1 MSQSNQTQADVLNN
15 EKTLKSAIKDCMMRD
30 RFRLHKRVQGAS
42 RIKNEKSKHAVFD
55 EIALEIAKSMQTV
68 ERRRTQR
75 PKIIYPAQLPVS
87 QKKDDIAEAILN
99 NQVVIVAG
107 ETGSGKTTQLP
118 KICLEIGRG
127 THGMIGHTQPRRLAA
142 RSVASRIA
150 EEMECE
156 MGSHVGYKV
165 RFNDQV
171 SEHSHVKLMTD
182 GILLAEIQHDRF
194 LSQYDTIIIDEAHE
208 RSLNI
213 DFIMGY
219 LRELLPK
226 RPDLKVIIT
235 SATID
240 PERFSKHFNNAPI
253 IEVSGRTYPVEVR
266 YRPVVEDGDDTDRDQ
281 LDAIF
286 DAVDELCDEGE
297 GDILIFLNGE
307 REIRDT
313 ADALEKRKLRHTEIL
328 PLYARL
334 SAGEQN
340 RVFQSHSG
348 RRIVLSTNVA
358 ETSLTVP
365 GIKYVIDPGTARI
378 SRYSYR
384 TKVQRLPIEAISQAS
399 ANQRMGR
406 CGRVQEGICIRLYS
420 EEDFLSR
427 PEFTD
432 PEILRTNLASVI
444 LQMTAIG
451 LGDIQAFPFVEA
463 PDNRNIQDGIRL
475 LEELGAINSKATDPR
490 KRLSPMGR
498 QLARL
503 PIDPRLARMVL
514 EAPKLGAL
522 REVMI
527 IASALSIQD
536 PRERPSDKQ
545 QQSDEKHRRFNDKDS
560 DFVAFV
566 NLWNYVQEQQ
576 KELSSNQFRRLC
588 KKEYLNYLRI
598 REWQDIYF
606 QVNQVIK
613 ELELKMNGNEASYDS
628 IHISLLSG
636 LLSHIGM
643 KDQEKNEY
651 QGARNARF
659 NIFPGSGI
667 FKKQPKWVMVAELV
681 ETSRLWG
688 RIGAKIQPEWVE
700 PLAGHLIKRSY
711 SEPHWEKKSAAVH
724 AFEKVTLYGIPVVAK
739 RKVNYGNI
747 DPTLSR
753 EIFIRSALVEGD
765 WDTRH
770 KFYQQN
776 RKLLREVEELEHKS
790 RRRDILIDDDELFN
804 FYDQRIGLKAT
815 SGRHFDTW
823 WKKASKEDPELL
835 NFEREMLFRGDASH
849 VTDLDYPN
857 FWHQGNL
864 KLKLSYQF
872 EPGEDN
878 DGVTVHVPLAILNQV
893 QPDGFDW
900 QIPGLRHELVVA
912 LIKSLPKPLR
922 RNFVPAP
929 NYADAFLARVKPME
943 APLLDSLEKELK
955 RMSGVT
961 IVREDWNLDQI
972 PDHLKITY
980 RAVDHRNRKLRE
992 SKDIYGL
999 KDNLKEKVQET
1010 LSQVADDDIEQDGL
1024 QTWSFG
1030 ALPERYQQ
1038 KRGGF
1043 EVKAY
1048 PALVDNKDSVG
1059 IKLFET
1065 EEQQTNA
1072 MQAGQRRLI
1081 LLNVPSPIKYLH
1093 SNLPNKSKLGLYF
1106 NPYGRVLDL
1115 IDDCIAC
1122 GVDKLIEQKGGL
1134 AWQPESFEALK
1145 EYVRAELGD
1154 TVVDIAKQ
1162 VEEILTT
1169 AFNISKRLKGR
1180 IDLSMAFAM
1189 SDIKA
1194 QIESLIFKGFAT
1206 ECGWKRLPDI
1216 LRYMR
1221 AIERRMEKLPIDPNK
1236 DRVHILKIESVVNE
1250 YKELLNK
1257 IPKGQPV
1264 PDKVKEIR
1272 WMIEELRVSYFAQQL
1287 GTPYPVSD
1295 KRVRNAINEC

>member
-1 MSQSNQTQADVLNN
+1 MNN
-15 EKTLKSAIKDCMMRD
+15 EKTLKAAIKDCMMRD
-30 RFRLHKRVQGAS
+30 QFRLHRRLQGAA
-42 RIKNEKSKHAVFD
+42 RIKNDQAKHAVFD
-55 EIALEIAKSMQTV
+55 EIATDIAKSMSVV
-68 ERRRTQR
+68 ELRRTQR
-75 PKIIYPAQLPVS
+75 PTVTYPELLPVS
-87 QKKDDIAEAILN
+87 QKKDDIAEAIKH

-118 KICLEIGRG
+118 KICLELGRG
-127 THGMIGHTQPRRLAA
+127 VKGMIGHTQPRRLAA

-150 EEMECE
+150 EELECE
-156 MGSHVGYKV
+156 MGSYVGYKV

-171 SEHSHVKLMTD
+171 SDRSQIKLMTD
-182 GILLAEIQHDRF
+182 GILLAEIQHDRY
-194 LSQYDTIIIDEAHE
+194 LNQYDTIIIDEAHE

-213 DFIMGY
+213 DFILGY

-253 IEVSGRTYPVEVR
+253 IEVSGRTYPVDVR
-266 YRPVVEDGDDTDRDQ
+266 YRPIVEDSDDTDRDQ
-281 LDAIF
+281 LEAIF
-286 DAVDELCDEGE
+286 DAVDELCDEGQ
-297 GDILIFLNGE
+297 GDILIFMNGE

-313 ADALEKRKLRHTEIL
+313 ADALEKRKLRDTEIV
-328 PLYARL
+328 PLFARL

-340 RVFQSHSG
+340 RVFQPHTG

-384 TKVQRLPIEAISQAS
+384 TKVQRLPIEPISQAS
-399 ANQRMGR
+399 ANQRKGR

-463 PDNRNIQDGIRL
+463 PDNRNIQDGVRL
-475 LEELGAINSKATDPR
+475 LEELGAINASAKDPR
-490 KRLSPMGR
+490 KRLTSVGR

-514 EAPKLGAL
+514 EAPKNNAL

-536 PRERPSDKQ
+536 PRERPMEKQ
-545 QQSDEKHRRFNDKDS
+545 QASDEKHRRFYDKES
-560 DFVAFV
+560 DFMTFV
-566 NLWNYVQEQQ
+566 NLWDYVQEQQ
-576 KELSSNQFRRLC
+576 KALSGNQFRKQC
-588 KKEYLNYLRI
+588 KKDYLNYLRI
-598 REWQDIYF
+598 REWQDIHF
-606 QVNQVIK
+606 QVRQVVR
-613 ELELKMNGNEASYDS
+613 ELELRINDTEAGYDAV
-628 IHISLLSG
+628 HMSLLSG

-688 RIGAKIQPEWVE
+688 RIAAKIQPEWVE
-700 PLAGHLIKRSY
+700 PLAQHLLKRSY

-739 RKVNYGNI
+739 RKVNYGRI

-765 WDTRH
+765 WDTKH
-770 KFYQQN
+770 KFFQQN

-790 RRRDILIDDDELFN
+790 RRRDILIDDEQLFE
-804 FYDQRIGLKAT
+804 FYDQRIDLSVV

-823 WKKASKEDPELL
+823 WKKASKENPELL
-835 NFEREMLFRGDASH
+835 NFEREMLFRNDASH

-893 QPDGFDW
+893 EPDGFDW

-912 LIKSLPKPLR
+912 LIKSLPKTLR

-929 NYADAFLARVKPME
+929 NYADAFLSRTKVME
-943 APLLDSLEKELK
+943 APLLDSMEKELK
-955 RMSGVT
+955 RITGVT
-961 IVREDWNLDQI
+961 ILREDWNLDQI
-972 PDHLKITY
+972 PDHLKITF

-992 SKDIYGL
+992 NKDLYEL
-999 KDNLKEKVQET
+999 KDSLKEKVQQT
-1010 LSQVADDDIEQDGL
+1010 LSQVADDDIEQEGL
-1024 QTWSFG
+1024 KTWSFG
-1030 ALPERYQQ
+1030 TLPERYQQ

-1043 EVKAY
+1043 EVRAY
-1048 PALVDNKDSVG
+1048 PAIVDNNDSVG

-1065 EEQQTNA
+1065 EEEQHRA
-1072 MQAGQRRLI
+1072 MQQGQRRLI
-1081 LLNVPSPIKYLH
+1081 LLNIPSPIKYLH
-1093 SNLPNKSKLGLYF
+1093 DNLPNKSKLGLYF

-1122 GVDKLIEQKGGL
+1122 GIDKLIEQKGGIV
-1134 AWQPESFEALK
+1134 WQPEAFEALK
-1145 EYVRAELGD
+1145 DYVRAELGD
-1154 TVVDIAKQ
+1154 TVVEIAKQ

-1169 AFNISKRLKGR
+1169 AFNINKRLKGR
-1180 IDLSMAFAM
+1180 VDLTMAFAL

-1194 QIESLIFKGFAT
+1194 QLEGLIFKGFAT

-1221 AIERRMEKLPIDPNK
+1221 AIERRLEKLPIDPNK
-1236 DRVHILKIESVVNE
+1236 DRVHILKVESMVNE

-1257 IPKGQPV
+1257 IPKGQPI
-1264 PDKVKEIR
+1264 PENVKEIR

-1287 GTPYPVSD
+1287 GTPYPISD
-1295 KRVRNAINEC
+1295 KRIRNAINEC

>member
-1 MSQSNQTQADVLNN
+1 MQADVLNN

-266 YRPVVEDGDDTDRDQ
+266 YRPVVEDGDDTERDQ

-503 PIDPRLARMVL
+503 PIDPRLSRMVL

-878 DGVTVHVPLAILNQV
+878 DGVTVHVPLAILNQI

-961 IVREDWNLDQI
+961 IVREDWNLEQI

-1024 QTWSFG
+1024 KTWSFG
-1030 ALPERYQQ
+1030 ELPERYQQ

-1065 EEQQTNA
+1065 EEQQNNA

-1162 VEEILTT
+1162 VEAILTT

-1180 IDLSMAFAM
+1180 IDLNMAFAM

>member
-1 MSQSNQTQADVLNN
+1 MNN
-15 EKTLKSAIKDCMMRD
+15 EKTLKAAIKDCMMRD
-30 RFRLHKRVQGAS
+30 QFRLHRRLQGAA
-42 RIKNEKSKHAVFD
+42 RIKNDQAKHAVFD
-55 EIALEIAKSMQTV
+55 EIAADIAKSMSVV
-68 ERRRTQR
+68 ELRRTQR
-75 PKIIYPAQLPVS
+75 PTVTYPELLPVS
-87 QKKDDIAEAILN
+87 QKKDDIAEAIKH

-118 KICLEIGRG
+118 KICLELGRG
-127 THGMIGHTQPRRLAA
+127 VKGMIGHTQPRRLAA

-150 EEMECE
+150 EELECE
-156 MGSHVGYKV
+156 MGSYVGYKV

-171 SEHSHVKLMTD
+171 SDRSQIKLMTD
-182 GILLAEIQHDRF
+182 GILLAEIQHDRY
-194 LSQYDTIIIDEAHE
+194 LNQYDTIIIDEAHE

-213 DFIMGY
+213 DFILGY

-253 IEVSGRTYPVEVR
+253 IEVSGRTYPVDVR
-266 YRPVVEDGDDTDRDQ
+266 YRPIVEDSDDTDRDQ
-281 LDAIF
+281 LEAIF
-286 DAVDELCDEGE
+286 DAVDELCDEGQ
-297 GDILIFLNGE
+297 GDILIFMNGE

-313 ADALEKRKLRHTEIL
+313 ADALEKRKLRDTEIV
-328 PLYARL
+328 PLFARL

-340 RVFQSHSG
+340 RVFQPHTG

-384 TKVQRLPIEAISQAS
+384 TKVQRLPIEPISQAS
-399 ANQRMGR
+399 ANQRKGR

-463 PDNRNIQDGIRL
+463 PDNRNIQDGVRL
-475 LEELGAINSKATDPR
+475 LEELGAINANAKDPR
-490 KRLSPMGR
+490 KRLTPVGR

-514 EAPKLGAL
+514 EAPKNNAL

-536 PRERPSDKQ
+536 PRERPMEKQ
-545 QQSDEKHRRFNDKDS
+545 QASDEKHRRFYDKES
-560 DFVAFV
+560 DFMTFV
-566 NLWNYVQEQQ
+566 NLWDYVQEQQ
-576 KELSSNQFRRLC
+576 KALSGNQFRKQC
-588 KKEYLNYLRI
+588 KKDYLNYLRI
-598 REWQDIYF
+598 REWQDIHF
-606 QVNQVIK
+606 QVRQVVR
-613 ELELKMNGNEASYDS
+613 ELELRINDTEAGYDAV
-628 IHISLLSG
+628 HMSLLSG

-688 RIGAKIQPEWVE
+688 RIAAKIQPEWVE
-700 PLAGHLIKRSY
+700 PLAQHLLKRSY

-739 RKVNYGNI
+739 RKVNYGRI
-747 DPTLSR
+747 DPTISR

-765 WDTRH
+765 WDTKH
-770 KFYQQN
+770 KFFQQN

-790 RRRDILIDDDELFN
+790 RRRDILIDDEQLFE
-804 FYDQRIGLKAT
+804 FYDQRIDLSVV

-823 WKKASKEDPELL
+823 WKKASKENPELL
-835 NFEREMLFRGDASH
+835 NFEREMLFRNDASH

-893 QPDGFDW
+893 EPDGFDW

-912 LIKSLPKPLR
+912 LIKSLPKTLR

-929 NYADAFLARVKPME
+929 NYADAFLSRTKVME
-943 APLLDSLEKELK
+943 APLLDSMEKELK
-955 RMSGVT
+955 RITGVT
-961 IVREDWNLDQI
+961 ILREDWNLDQI
-972 PDHLKITY
+972 PDHLKITF

-992 SKDIYGL
+992 NKDLYEL
-999 KDNLKEKVQET
+999 KDSLKEKVQQT
-1010 LSQVADDDIEQDGL
+1010 LSQVADDDIEQEGL
-1024 QTWSFG
+1024 KTWSFG
-1030 ALPERYQQ
+1030 TLPERYQQ

-1043 EVKAY
+1043 EVRAY
-1048 PALVDNKDSVG
+1048 PAIVDNNDSVG

-1065 EEQQTNA
+1065 EEEQHRA
-1072 MQAGQRRLI
+1072 MQQGQRRLI
-1081 LLNVPSPIKYLH
+1081 LLNIPSPIKYLH
-1093 SNLPNKSKLGLYF
+1093 DNLPNKSKLGLYF

-1122 GVDKLIEQKGGL
+1122 GIDKLIEQKGGIV
-1134 AWQPESFEALK
+1134 WQPEAFEALK
-1145 EYVRAELGD
+1145 DYVRAELGD
-1154 TVVDIAKQ
+1154 TVVEIAKQ

-1169 AFNISKRLKGR
+1169 AFNINKRLKGR
-1180 IDLSMAFAM
+1180 VDLTMAFAL
-1189 SDIKA
+1189 SNIKA
-1194 QIESLIFKGFAT
+1194 QLEGLIFKGFAT

-1221 AIERRMEKLPIDPNK
+1221 AIERRLEKLPIDPNK
-1236 DRVHILKIESVVNE
+1236 DRVHILKVESMVNE

-1257 IPKGQPV
+1257 IPKGQPI
-1264 PDKVKEIR
+1264 PENVKEIR

-1287 GTPYPVSD
+1287 GTPYPISD
-1295 KRVRNAINEC
+1295 KRIRNAINEC

>member
-1 MSQSNQTQADVLNN
+1 MNN
-15 EKTLKSAIKDCMMRD
+15 EKTLKAAIKDCMMRD
-30 RFRLHKRVQGAS
+30 QFRLHRRLQGAA
-42 RIKNEKSKHAVFD
+42 RIKNDQAKHAVFD
-55 EIALEIAKSMQTV
+55 EIATDIAKSMSVV
-68 ERRRTQR
+68 ELRRTQR
-75 PKIIYPAQLPVS
+75 PTVTYPELLPVS
-87 QKKDDIAEAILN
+87 QKKDDIAEAIKH

-118 KICLEIGRG
+118 KICLELGRG
-127 THGMIGHTQPRRLAA
+127 VKGMIGHTQPRRLAA

-150 EEMECE
+150 EELECE
-156 MGSHVGYKV
+156 MGSYVGYKV

-171 SEHSHVKLMTD
+171 SDRSQIKLMTD
-182 GILLAEIQHDRF
+182 GILLAEIQHDRY
-194 LSQYDTIIIDEAHE
+194 LNQYDTIIIDEAHE

-213 DFIMGY
+213 DFILGY

-253 IEVSGRTYPVEVR
+253 IEVSGRTYPVDVR
-266 YRPVVEDGDDTDRDQ
+266 YRPIVEDSDDTDRDQ
-281 LDAIF
+281 LEAIF
-286 DAVDELCDEGE
+286 DAVDELCDEGQ
-297 GDILIFLNGE
+297 GDILIFMNGE

-313 ADALEKRKLRHTEIL
+313 ADALEKRKLRDTEIV
-328 PLYARL
+328 PLFARL

-340 RVFQSHSG
+340 RVFQPHTG

-384 TKVQRLPIEAISQAS
+384 TKVQRLPIEPISQAS
-399 ANQRMGR
+399 ANQRKGR

-463 PDNRNIQDGIRL
+463 PDNRNIQDGVRL
-475 LEELGAINSKATDPR
+475 LEELGAINANAKDPR
-490 KRLSPMGR
+490 KRLTSVGR

-514 EAPKLGAL
+514 EAPKNNAL

-536 PRERPSDKQ
+536 PRERPMEKQ
-545 QQSDEKHRRFNDKDS
+545 QASDEKHRRFYDKES
-560 DFVAFV
+560 DFMTFV
-566 NLWNYVQEQQ
+566 NLWDYVQEQQ
-576 KELSSNQFRRLC
+576 KALSGNQFRKQC
-588 KKEYLNYLRI
+588 KKDYLNYLRI
-598 REWQDIYF
+598 REWQDIHF
-606 QVNQVIK
+606 QVRQVVR
-613 ELELKMNGNEASYDS
+613 ELELRINDTEAGYDAV
-628 IHISLLSG
+628 HMSLLSG

-688 RIGAKIQPEWVE
+688 RIAAKIQPEWVE
-700 PLAGHLIKRSY
+700 PLAQHLLKRSY

-739 RKVNYGNI
+739 RKVNYGRI
-747 DPTLSR
+747 DPTISR

-765 WDTRH
+765 WDTKH
-770 KFYQQN
+770 KFFQQN

-790 RRRDILIDDDELFN
+790 RRRDILIDDEQLFE
-804 FYDQRIGLKAT
+804 FYDQRIDLSVV

-823 WKKASKEDPELL
+823 WKKASKENPELL
-835 NFEREMLFRGDASH
+835 NFEREMLFRNDASH

-893 QPDGFDW
+893 EPDGFDW

-912 LIKSLPKPLR
+912 LIKSLPKTLR

-929 NYADAFLARVKPME
+929 NYADAFLSRTKVME
-943 APLLDSLEKELK
+943 APLLDSMEKELK
-955 RMSGVT
+955 RITGVT
-961 IVREDWNLDQI
+961 ILREDWNLDQI
-972 PDHLKITY
+972 PDHLKITF

-992 SKDIYGL
+992 NKDLYEL
-999 KDNLKEKVQET
+999 KDSLKEKVQQT
-1010 LSQVADDDIEQDGL
+1010 LSQVADDDIEQEGL
-1024 QTWSFG
+1024 KTWSFG
-1030 ALPERYQQ
+1030 TLPERYQQ

-1043 EVKAY
+1043 EVRAY
-1048 PALVDNKDSVG
+1048 PAIVDNNDSVG

-1065 EEQQTNA
+1065 EEEQHRA
-1072 MQAGQRRLI
+1072 MQQGQRRLI
-1081 LLNVPSPIKYLH
+1081 LLNIPSPIKYLH
-1093 SNLPNKSKLGLYF
+1093 DNLPNKSKLGLYF

-1122 GVDKLIEQKGGL
+1122 GIDKLIEQKGGIV
-1134 AWQPESFEALK
+1134 WQPEAFEALK
-1145 EYVRAELGD
+1145 DYVRAELGD
-1154 TVVDIAKQ
+1154 TVVEIAKQ

-1169 AFNISKRLKGR
+1169 AFNINKRLKGR
-1180 IDLSMAFAM
+1180 VDLTMAFAL

-1194 QIESLIFKGFAT
+1194 QLEGLIFKGFAT

-1221 AIERRMEKLPIDPNK
+1221 AIERRLEKLPIDPNK
-1236 DRVHILKIESVVNE
+1236 DRVHILKVESMVNE

-1257 IPKGQPV
+1257 IPKGQPI
-1264 PDKVKEIR
+1264 PENVKEIR

-1287 GTPYPVSD
+1287 GTPYPISD
-1295 KRVRNAINEC
+1295 KRIRNAINEC